1 MALLNSGMM
10 RVSGR
15 LAANEPGLVKASV
28 LEGQGIELLP
38 SAAASGEPNTGML
51 IPVLPELIGA
61 DIPVRLVHAG
71 RNSSIRKCTSSLI
84 APMKSCSGKCPR
96 PTAWK
101 QTGRSEAYINDR
113 EASLTL
119 LVVPSSCEATDDI
132 A

>member
-1 MALLNSGMM
+1 MALLNSSMM
-10 RVSGR
+10 RVSGL

-28 LEGQGIELLP
+28 LEGQGNALLP
-38 SAAASGEPNTGML
+38 STAASGELNTGML
-51 IPVLPELIGA
+51 IPILPE
-61 DIPVRLVHAG
+61 G

-101 QTGRSEAYINDR
+101 QTGRSETYINDR